1 MARQSRESLQVAEW
15 LSPAD
20 AAERLG
26 VSLRKLQYMAREGE
40 VERKRDGRRSLYW
53 IGTQA
58 QPSASAA
65 VAATAPTAAPRPS
78 LAAPAA
84 MTPQRGITHV
94 ATMTLDPV
102 TGELAAVSSNPA
114 NRANV
119 ETGRDE
125 DDAPTAFEE
134 QVLDAVAPE
143 LDAVEAAFEAQIL
156 ALRTEL
162 SERIARLERQAAVV
176 RPAPV
181 PTPRV
186 AGPQV
191 PITAQPVA
199 PQAATAPAPTGY
211 APQGGVRAGTEYDAA
226 QPGRPPSAH
235 FNSPFH
241 AALEA
246 ASRQASS
253 GGGGVGAQR
262 GGYDTNGYHAAG
274 DADVEA
280 AFRSAL
286 ATRPKRVTPGP
297 IRLAKEAVGW
307 LGSILGWFTG
317 YRPR

>member
-26 VSLRKLQYMAREGE
+26 VSVRKLQYMAREGE
-40 VERKRDGRRSLYW
+40 VERKREGRRSLYW

-58 QPSASAA
+58 QPSAPVA
-65 VAATAPTAAPRPS
+65 VAAAAPAAAPRPS

-84 MTPQRGITHV
+84 ITPQRGITHV

-102 TGELAAVSSNPA
+102 TGELAAVASNPA

-119 ETGRDE
+119 ETAPD

-162 SERIARLERQAAVV
+162 SERIARLERQAAVA

-181 PTPRV
+181 PSPRA

-191 PITAQPVA
+191 PIAAQAVA
-199 PQAATAPAPTGY
+199 PQPAPAPAPTGY

-246 ASRQASS
+246 ASRQASA
-253 GGGGVGAQR
+253 GGGGYGAHP
-262 GGYDTNGYHAAG
+262 GGYDTSGYPTTG

-297 IRLAKEAVGW
+297 VRLAKEAVGW
-307 LGSILGWFTG
+307 LGSIFGWFTG